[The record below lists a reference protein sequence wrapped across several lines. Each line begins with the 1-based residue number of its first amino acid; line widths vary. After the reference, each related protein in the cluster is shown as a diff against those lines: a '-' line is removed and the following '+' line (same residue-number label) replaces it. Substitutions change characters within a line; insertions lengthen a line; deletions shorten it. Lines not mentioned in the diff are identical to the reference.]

1 MNRPSSTT
9 SHPLSTSLLITKQR
23 DRSWAAISW
32 GKLLLGQWQSLLFY
46 FITNVLRFEHFSSR
60 EKGDGAG
67 CKVTGGENRTHTRA
81 NENML
86 YTNSRRRLCILT
98 YTNLIWSFRCTFSL
112 FLSHTRTHTYK
123 RSSTRSAPFFFFF
136 FLNSREQSIRRPRE
150 KIHSKIV
157 ITYSNVQYRNNRELF
172 NKHRQMFRCLYEF
185 LFPFV
190 FFVSIQR
197 IYIGLLL
204 SFGNV
209 SMKAFVF
216 LKRRFTEGV
225 EINEKGG
232 WKEQKETFFYVT
244 FDLVLNLDIL
254 SDRKIHKGTRHD
266 QTSF

>member
-46 FITNVLRFEHFSSR
+46 FITNVLRFEHFSTR

-67 CKVTGGENRTHTRA
+67 CKVTGGENRTHTTKTCYIQIHVIVCASWR
-81 NENML
+81 
-86 YTNSRRRLCILT
+86 TRILFEASVARS
-98 YTNLIWSFRCTFSL
+98 LSFS
-112 FLSHTRTHTYK
+112 RTH
-123 RSSTRSAPFFFFF
+123 APTHTNVLPLAPLLFFFF

>member
-1 MNRPSSTT
+1 MGRDARSRGEKIERIQRKHVIYKFTSSFVHLDVHESYLKLPLHVLSLSLAHT
-9 SHPLSTSLLITKQR
+9 HPHIQTFFHSL
-23 DRSWAAISW
+23 RS
-32 GKLLLGQWQSLLFY
+32 
-46 FITNVLRFEHFSSR
+46 
-60 EKGDGAG
+60 
-67 CKVTGGENRTHTRA
+67 
-81 NENML
+81 
-86 YTNSRRRLCILT
+86 
-98 YTNLIWSFRCTFSL
+98 
-112 FLSHTRTHTYK
+112 
-123 RSSTRSAPFFFFF
+123 FFFFF

-225 EINEKGG
+225 EINEEGG